1 MIMYN
6 NGVKLLELEKT
17 KKKKLII
24 GLGACLFLALIYL
37 FGFFYFSYHFLPHT
51 SINGIDVSNLKL
63 DAANE
68 QLKQIDPYVNV
79 IEKNKDGSGT
89 ITEKINLKQIR
100 EDISFDCSSLL
111 NKQNKIGWFASLFSA
126 KELICDKV
134 SGSYQKAKVLSLVK
148 NLYCTNEDNISYPEN
163 ASLSLNQGL
172 IDLLPAEDGS
182 YIKEDVAYDLVRRSI
197 EDLFAGQGT
206 DILDLTQNYELPSLR
221 EDDPIFEE
229 KKQEMEKILS
239 KTISFLLDGE
249 NTISLETKEIGDLL
263 KVEDNVLV
271 IDEDSLSNYLYSLYK
286 EENTNFS
293 KSQLIDSLRKTL
305 LSEHDEAIGNIE
317 RETIDSSLIDVSVK
331 EQLLRYYENDVLIL
345 TSPVVTG
352 NGEITDETPHG
363 HFYIRKMKPDSYLMG
378 RDYIEHVDYWIGFDE
393 TGRVYGLHDAS
404 WRNEFGGEIYLT
416 DPSRGCV
423 NMPIEKITQL
433 YTYVDLGVEV
443 YVHD

>member
-1 MIMYN
+1 MYN

-24 GLGACLFLALIYL
+24 GLGTCLFLALIYL
-37 FGFFYFSYHFLPHT
+37 FGFFYFSSHFLPHT

-63 DAANE
+63 DTANE
-68 QLKQIDPYVNV
+68 KLKQIDPYINV
-79 IEKNKDGSGT
+79 VEKNKDGKGT

-100 EDISFDCSSLL
+100 EDICFDGSGLL
-111 NKQNKIGWFASLFSA
+111 NKQNKIGWFTSLSSS

-148 NLYCTNEDNISYPEN
+148 NLYCTNHENITYPED
-163 ASLSLNQGL
+163 ASLSIKQGK
-172 IDLLPAEDGS
+172 IELLPSKDGS
-182 YIKEDVAYDLVRRSI
+182 YIKEDVVYNLLKQSI
-197 EDLFAGQGT
+197 ENLFAGLGGDT
-206 DILDLTQNYELPSLR
+206 LDLTQSYELPSIR
-221 EDDPIFEE
+221 EDNTIFEE
-229 KKQEMEKILS
+229 KKQEMVKILF
-239 KTISFLLDGE
+239 KTVNFSLDGE
-249 NTISLETKEIGDLL
+249 NSISLKAKEIGDLL
-263 KVEDNVLV
+263 KVENNNLV
-271 IDEDSLSNYLYSLYK
+271 IDEDSLSDYLYTLYK
-286 EENTNFS
+286 EEDIDFN

-305 LSEHDEAIGNIE
+305 LSEHDESIGNIE
-317 RETIDSSLIDVSVK
+317 REKIESSLIDVSIK

-363 HFYIRKMKPDSYLMG
+363 HFYIRRMKPDSYLMG

-404 WRNEFGGEIYLT
+404 WRNEFGGDIYLT

-423 NMPIEKITQL
+423 NMPIKKITQL
-433 YTYVDLGVEV
+433 YAYVDLGIEV
-443 YVHD
+443 YIHD